1 MTKTYTLAEIK
12 AMDAAIEVEEAG
24 RNGTN
29 LPTVPVVVAGTVI
42 NAPMPEIYRSLI
54 AALPIVVE
62 FFGDTKASA
71 VSADTLHRRVGGTYK
86 KGAWLKRVIDDCRLV
101 EGVDYI
107 QTKLNENDPDN
118 AQAFIRDGRL
128 AAATSFTPKAAAK
141 VISRSNADEAHTLF
155 DFMYAVVDASAPY
168 LIKELALKNA
178 EINNFNLE
186 YNAGFKKSIET
197 AKSLGFDGRTQMI
210 NQINE
215 IKVRDDLIT
224 QLREEGAKAVGYK
237 SLERLIEKAA
247 GHLHK
252 VKNNPDKVIDAAS
265 ELLEG
270 LGQIN
275 NGNVGYCS
283 SF

>member
-1 MTKTYTLAEIK
+1 MTKTYTLAELK
-12 AMDAAIEVEEAG
+12 TME
-24 RNGTN
+24 
-29 LPTVPVVVAGTVI
+29 
-42 NAPMPEIYRSLI
+42 
-54 AALPIVVE
+54 AALDAELDAERNKVE
-62 FFGDTKASA
+62 VQLPALPEDVAEFQTTLPLEIFNLDGDE
-71 VSADTLHRRVGGTYK
+71 VS
-86 KGAWLKRVIDDCRLV
+86 
-101 EGVDYI
+101 
-107 QTKLNENDPDN
+107 
-118 AQAFIRDGRL
+118 
-128 AAATSFTPKAAAK
+128 
-141 VISRSNADEAHTLF
+141 VISYKHVHKALGIGNRPTKWFSILVDKYGFEENVDFIALKYDPNTEEGRRSIGANGGVLVYD
-155 DFMYAVVDASAPY
+155 Y
-168 LIKELALKNA
+168 LVTSDMAKELAMLDKTDLGRRVRKYFLIAERVAKKYAAEQFKTALSLKNK
-178 EINNFNLE
+178 EIAGFNRE
-186 YNAGFKKSIET
+186 YNASFKKSIEV

-252 VKNNPDKVIDAAS
+252 VKNNPDKVMDAAS